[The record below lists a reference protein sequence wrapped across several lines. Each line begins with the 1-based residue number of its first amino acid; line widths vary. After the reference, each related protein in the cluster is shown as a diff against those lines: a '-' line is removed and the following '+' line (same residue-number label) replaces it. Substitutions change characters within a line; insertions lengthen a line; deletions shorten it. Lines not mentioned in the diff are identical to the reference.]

1 MNTTIQPAQERKGFT
16 FYRSY
21 YEAISLLPVEDQL
34 TVYKAIMEYSL
45 NGSTPKTEEMSL
57 CAQLLIMAF
66 MPNLEA
72 NNRRYLNGTRGGE
85 ARKANPTPKENH
97 PEIPTDVTTKQT
109 ESKAEAKP
117 KQVESKRKANENEN
131 ENDNVND
138 NENDDVD
145 DNEKGNADVDVDAK
159 VGVEAKV
166 ASQAEGMTSAAP
178 PTLTPREISL
188 RKFEQ
193 WASQYTPTLL
203 QFAEPMTASQLAELR
218 AKYTDQK
225 IKDCAAQMHNKSA
238 YMSNRSA
245 FLTMRKWI
253 QSVK

>member
-1 MNTTIQPAQERKGFT
+1 MTSTIQPAQERKGFT

-45 NGSTPKTEEMSL
+45 NGTTPKTEEMSL

-85 ARKANPTPKENH
+85 ARKANSTPKENH
-97 PEIPTDVTTKQT
+97 T
-109 ESKAEAKP
+109 ESKTEAKP
-117 KQVESKRKANENEN
+117 KQEESKRKANENEN
-131 ENDNVND
+131 ENDNENVNENVNDDVND
-138 NENDDVD
+138 NVNDNDKGDVD
-145 DNEKGNADVDVDAK
+145 G
-159 VGVEAKV
+159 GVEARV
-166 ASQAEGMTSAAP
+166 ASPSEVNTSAAP
-178 PTLTPREISL
+178 PTLTLEEKVLIN
-188 RKFEQ
+188 FEK

-218 AKYTDQK
+218 AKYTDPK

-253 QSVK
+253 QSMK

>member
-21 YEAISLLPVEDQL
+21 YEAISLLPADDQL

-45 NGSTPKTEEMSL
+45 NGTIPNTKEMPL
-57 CAQLLIMAF
+57 CARLLIMAF

-72 NNRRYLNGTRGGE
+72 NNRRYANGTRGGE
-85 ARKANPTPKENH
+85 ARKANPTPKENY
-97 PEIPTDVTTKQT
+97 PETPTDVTTKQT
-109 ESKAEAKP
+109 ESKTEAKP
-117 KQVESKRKANENEN
+117 KQEESKRKANEND
-131 ENDNVND
+131 NDND
-138 NENDDVD
+138 NENDDVNE
-145 DNEKGNADVDVDAK
+145 NEKGNADVDVDAK
-159 VGVEAKV
+159 VGAEARV
-166 ASQAEGMTSAAP
+166 ASPSEVDTSAAP

>member
-1 MNTTIQPAQERKGFT
+1 
-16 FYRSY
+16 
-21 YEAISLLPVEDQL
+21 
-34 TVYKAIMEYSL
+34 
-45 NGSTPKTEEMSL
+45 MSL

-85 ARKANPTPKENH
+85 ARKANPTPKENQ
-97 PEIPTDVTTKQT
+97 P
-109 ESKAEAKP
+109 ESKTEAKP
-117 KQVESKRKANENEN
+117 KQEESKRKANENEN
-131 ENDNVND
+131 ENDNVNV
-138 NENDDVD
+138 NENDDVND
-145 DNEKGNADVDVDAK
+145 DVNDNDKGDVDSGAEARAASPSEVD
-159 VGVEAKV
+159 
-166 ASQAEGMTSAAP
+166 TSAAP
-178 PTLTPREISL
+178 PTLTLEEKVLIN
-188 RKFEQ
+188 FEK

-218 AKYTDQK
+218 AKYTDLK

-253 QSVK
+253 QSTK

>member
-1 MNTTIQPAQERKGFT
+1 MTNTIQPAQERKGFT

-97 PEIPTDVTTKQT
+97 PESQTK
-109 ESKAEAKP
+109 AKP
-117 KQVESKRKANENEN
+117 KQEESKRKANEN
-131 ENDNVND
+131 DNVND
-138 NENDDVD
+138 NVNENDDVN
-145 DNEKGNADVDVDAK
+145 DNDKGDVDGGA
-159 VGVEAKV
+159 EARV
-166 ASQAEGMTSAAP
+166 ASPSEVDTSAAP
-178 PTLTPREISL
+178 PTLTLEEKVLIN
-188 RKFEQ
+188 FEK

-218 AKYTDQK
+218 AKYTDLK

-253 QSVK
+253 QSMK

>member
-1 MNTTIQPAQERKGFT
+1 MTSTIQPAQERKGFT

-97 PEIPTDVTTKQT
+97 PE
-109 ESKAEAKP
+109 SKTEAKP
-117 KQVESKRKANENEN
+117 KQEESKRKANENEN
-131 ENDNVND
+131 DNVND
-138 NENDDVD
+138 NVNYNFYQYDII
-145 DNEKGNADVDVDAK
+145 NSSIFTTN
-159 VGVEAKV
+159 
-166 ASQAEGMTSAAP
+166 
-178 PTLTPREISL
+178 LTRIYNL
-188 RKFEQ
+188 
-193 WASQYTPTLL
+193 
-203 QFAEPMTASQLAELR
+203 
-218 AKYTDQK
+218 
-225 IKDCAAQMHNKSA
+225 
-238 YMSNRSA
+238 
-245 FLTMRKWI
+245 
-253 QSVK
+253 